1 MTRPEPR
8 GVSASDDFR
17 EQQRADFRAAMCR
30 EYEERVKQQA
40 AAQFIMAMKAS
51 APTERKTGLLAH
63 AWVERARK
71 SLEQSPIETDAIAAA
86 GDGGELC
93 VRVAKGDDDGAAA
106 ALAAGSAATSELGGY
121 PALVLGTVGGHA
133 AILQR
138 LLAARA
144 DVDAQEHEL
153 HATALYV
160 AADLGHDECVG
171 VLLGAGAAVD
181 QPTAEAA
188 TPLLVACYQ
197 GRVRCAEL
205 LLAAQADAGACM
217 VGGVSPLFLAAQQNR
232 LACVA
237 LLLEHVK
244 AKAAAADDDN
254 GAGATS
260 AEAVASAEVRT
271 TESLARPGALA
282 SLQIDFPEP
291 SIAEFSR
298 RAELLPD
305 GPLALLERRAA
316 NGATPLI
323 IASQEG
329 NAEIVTMLLEAGA
342 KPDVRA
348 HAAGGATAL
357 FAAVFS
363 GKPRCVAALLGGG
376 ADPKLECWGVLP
388 LNEARARRRRECAR
402 LLNEAMGNASPSKT
416 RMFKMKPS
424 SRLSS
429 TTRASSTT
437 PPMARL
443 STTVSVEKV

>member
-1 MTRPEPR
+1 MWP
-8 GVSASDDFR
+8 GNFSMS
-17 EQQRADFRAAMCR
+17 
-30 EYEERVKQQA
+30 
-40 AAQFIMAMKAS
+40 S
-51 APTERKTGLLAH
+51 GL
-63 AWVERARK
+63 
-71 SLEQSPIETDAIAAA
+71 
-86 GDGGELC
+86 
-93 VRVAKGDDDGAAA
+93 
-106 ALAAGSAATSELGGY
+106 
-121 PALVLGTVGGHA
+121 
-133 AILQR
+133 
-138 LLAARA
+138 
-144 DVDAQEHEL
+144 
-153 HATALYV
+153 
-160 AADLGHDECVG
+160 
-171 VLLGAGAAVD
+171 
-181 QPTAEAA
+181 
-188 TPLLVACYQ
+188 
-197 GRVRCAEL
+197 
-205 LLAAQADAGACM
+205 M
-217 VGGVSPLFLAAQQNR
+217 
-232 LACVA
+232 
-237 LLLEHVK
+237 
-244 AKAAAADDDN
+244 
-254 GAGATS
+254 
-260 AEAVASAEVRT
+260 
-271 TESLARPGALA
+271 
-282 SLQIDFPEP
+282 IDFPEP

-298 RAELLPD
+298 RPELLPD